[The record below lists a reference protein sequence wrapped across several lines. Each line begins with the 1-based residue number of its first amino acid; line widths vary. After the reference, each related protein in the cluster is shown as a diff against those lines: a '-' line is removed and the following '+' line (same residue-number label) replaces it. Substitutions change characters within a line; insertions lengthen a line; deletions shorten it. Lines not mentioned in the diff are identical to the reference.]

1 MQSPIILDLTG
12 IEKYSFSKLSSFH
25 TCNLQYHNNYISK
38 ENLQQTSNSF
48 ADYGTAAHEILEQ
61 YFNGSLATFEL
72 STKYEEAFE
81 QIRENGGVSM
91 LVSGKNGFSN
101 IDLTE
106 SYYESGLD
114 YFENFDGFPELEP
127 IGVEERFDL
136 LLEHKGKKFI
146 LNGFIDLVAKK
157 DGDLIIIDHKSK
169 SKFKSIKEKNEYLRQ
184 LALYSLFASHKYKQP
199 VKEVWFNQFRI
210 GTITKFD
217 LTDSIIEEA
226 LDWAV
231 DTIERIEEEN
241 WWLPNTSSEF
251 FCNNLCNFRFY
262 CQYSKLYEQE
272 GGEF

>member
-1 MQSPIILDLTG
+1 MQDPIVLNLTG
-12 IEKYSFSKLSSFH
+12 IERYSFSKLSTFH
-25 TCNLQYHNNYISK
+25 TCNLQYDFNYHRK
-38 ENLQQTSNSF
+38 LKGESNSF
-48 ADYGTAAHEILEQ
+48 AEYGTASHEILEQ
-61 YFNGSLATFEL
+61 FFNGNLATFEL

-169 SKFKSIKEKNEYLRQ
+169 SKFKSIKEKNEYCRQ

-217 LTDSIIEEA
+217 LTDNIIEEA
-226 LDWAV
+226 LDWAA
-231 DTIERIEEEN
+231 DTIEQIERESL
-241 WWLPNTSSEF
+241 WLPNTSNDF
-251 FCNNLCNFRFY
+251 FCSVLCDFRY
-262 CQYSKLYEQE
+262 ICQYSKLYEQE
-272 GGEF
+272 EGETL